1 MYRQNKRH
9 PCRKSENRTK
19 HSRDS
24 NRFSTSRH
32 LFCPS
37 LRKQREE
44 KVVFNVMDAVH
55 FLLQQNDIVCS
66 AGSLTNCPNGLG
78 KRELQT
84 CYAVN
89 GSV

>member
-1 MYRQNKRH
+1 
-9 PCRKSENRTK
+9 
-19 HSRDS
+19 
-24 NRFSTSRH
+24 
-32 LFCPS
+32 
-37 LRKQREE
+37 
-44 KVVFNVMDAVH
+44 MDAVH